1 MGYLLM
7 ALSAGMAMAMQAAI
21 NSQLGK
27 SLLNQPLNAALWS
40 FASGTVL
47 LLVLTLVKGN
57 WWAAMSQIPTQPW
70 WQLIGGLLGAGMVYS
85 SIFLAPRLGVANM
98 LFFIIV
104 GQITFGLVIDQ
115 FGLFNMPVREI
126 SLTKVIGL
134 LIMISGV
141 FIFFSA
147 KK

>member
-7 ALSAGMAMAMQAAI
+7 ALCAGMAMAMQAAI

-40 FASGTVL
+40 FASGTTL

-57 WWAAMSQIPTQPW
+57 WWAAMSQIPSQPW
-70 WQLIGGLLGAGMVYS
+70 WQLIGGILGVGMVYS

-104 GQITFGLVIDQ
+104 GQIAFGLVIDQ

-126 SLTKVIGL
+126 SLTKVVGL